1 MLFIAND
8 VQCTLSCDQ
17 LIDYVNKITLFTI
30 LLLKEAYKFVNQLFQ
45 KIFNVILLSGV
56 LLEKNCGCLIYFND
70 ANFRV

>member
-45 KIFNVILLSGV
+45 KIFKVILLV
-56 LLEKNCGCLIYFND
+56 AFYWKKLRLFDLF
-70 ANFRV
+70 